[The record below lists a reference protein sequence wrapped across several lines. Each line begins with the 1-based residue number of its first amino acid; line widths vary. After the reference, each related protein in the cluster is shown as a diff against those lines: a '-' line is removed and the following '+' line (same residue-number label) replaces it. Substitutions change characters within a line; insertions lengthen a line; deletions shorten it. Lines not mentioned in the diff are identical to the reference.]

1 MSNYDSVL
9 HMQAIVFD
17 NIEFER
23 KGFKNDNELEF
34 NLEIQIGTDKENRYK
49 VTLILKGNK
58 KDEYEFSVSLS
69 GFFMIEDVKSMDDKL
84 KQNLISKNAVA
95 ILMPYLRSEITLL
108 TAQPGTDSVV
118 LPIFNIN
125 KMVDK
130 ETTSK

>member
-34 NLEIQIGTDKENRYK
+34 NLEIQIGTDKEHRYK
-49 VTLILKGNK
+49 VTLILTGNK
-58 KDEYEFSVSLS
+58 KDEHEFSVSLS

-84 KQNLISKNAVA
+84 KQNLISKNAAA
-95 ILMPYLRSEITLL
+95 IMMPYLRSEVTLL
-108 TAQPGTDSVV
+108 TSQPGTDSVV

-125 KMVDK
+125 KIID
-130 ETTSK
+130 

>member
-1 MSNYDSVL
+1 
-9 HMQAIVFD
+9 MQEIVFD
-17 NIEFER
+17 KIEFTR
-23 KGFKNDNELEF
+23 RGFKNDNELEF
-34 NLEIQIGTDKENRYK
+34 NLDIRIGIKEENNYK
-49 VTLILKGNK
+49 ATLVLNGNK
-58 KDEYEFSVSLS
+58 KDEYEFLISLS
-69 GFFMIEDVKSMDDKL
+69 GFFMIENVENMDDKL
-84 KQNLISKNAVA
+84 KQDLISKNAVA

>member
-84 KQNLISKNAVA
+84 KQNLISKNAAA
-95 ILMPYLRSEITLL
+95 IMMPYLRSEVTLL
-108 TAQPGTDSVV
+108 TSQPGTDSVV
-118 LPIFNIN
+118 RPIFNIN
-125 KMVDK
+125 KIID
-130 ETTSK
+130 

>member
-34 NLEIQIGTDKENRYK
+34 NLEIQIGTDKEHRYK

-69 GFFMIEDVKSMDDKL
+69 GFFMIEDVKNMDDKL
-84 KQNLISKNAVA
+84 KQNLISKNAAA
-95 ILMPYLRSEITLL
+95 IMMPYLRSEVTLL
-108 TAQPGTDSVV
+108 TSQPGTDSVV

-125 KMVDK
+125 KIID
-130 ETTSK
+130 

>member
-84 KQNLISKNAVA
+84 KQNLISKNAAA
-95 ILMPYLRSEITLL
+95 IMMPYLRSEVTLL
-108 TAQPGTDSVV
+108 TSQPGTDSVV

-125 KMVDK
+125 KIID
-130 ETTSK
+130 